1 MDKIRENGYFWTGGA
16 LMDRIQFVRRS
27 ADWLEK
33 ISVAS
38 LAVGIFQGDEKMM
51 VGCSVGLLAIIG
63 SHILD
68 NIWRKL

>member
-1 MDKIRENGYFWTGGA
+1 MDKK
-16 LMDRIQFVRRS
+16 QFIRRS

-38 LAVGIFQGDEKMM
+38 LAVGIFQGDEKM
-51 VGCSVGLLAIIG
+51 VAGLAVGLLAIIC

>member
-1 MDKIRENGYFWTGGA
+1 
-16 LMDRIQFVRRS
+16 MDRKQFIRRS
-27 ADWLEK
+27 SDWLEK

-38 LAVGIFQGDEKMM
+38 LAVGIFQGDEKMAAGL
-51 VGCSVGLLAIIG
+51 VVGLLAIMG

>member
-1 MDKIRENGYFWTGGA
+1 MDKK
-16 LMDRIQFVRRS
+16 QFVRRT

-38 LAVGIFQGDEKMM
+38 LAVGIFQGQGKELAGFA
-51 VGCSVGLLAIIG
+51 VGIIAIVA
-63 SHILD
+63 SHLLD

>member
-1 MDKIRENGYFWTGGA
+1 MKWRD
-16 LMDRIQFVRRS
+16 MDRKQFIRRS

-38 LAVGIFQGDEKMM
+38 LAVGIFQGEEKMLAGLV
-51 VGCSVGLLAIIG
+51 VGVLAIIG

-68 NIWRKL
+68 NIWRNL

>member
-1 MDKIRENGYFWTGGA
+1 MKYPFDKK
-16 LMDRIQFVRRS
+16 LFVKRS
-27 ADWLEK
+27 SDWLEK

-38 LAVGIFQGDEKMM
+38 LAVALFQGKENLLAGFG
-51 VGCSVGLLAIIG
+51 VGILAIIA

>member
-1 MDKIRENGYFWTGGA
+1 MDKK
-16 LMDRIQFVRRS
+16 QFVRRS

-38 LAVGIFQGDEKMM
+38 LAVGIFQGEGKMAA
-51 VGCSVGLLAIIG
+51 GFAVGLLAIIG

>member
-1 MDKIRENGYFWTGGA
+1 
-16 LMDRIQFVRRS
+16 MDRRQFVRRS

-38 LAVGIFQGDEKMM
+38 LAVGIFQGDEKMAA
-51 VGCSVGLLAIIG
+51 GLAVGLLAVIG

>member
-1 MDKIRENGYFWTGGA
+1 MDKK
-16 LMDRIQFVRRS
+16 QFVRRS

-38 LAVGIFQGDEKMM
+38 LAVGIFQGDEKM
-51 VGCSVGLLAIIG
+51 VAGLAVGLLAVIG

-68 NIWRKL
+68 NIWGES

>member
-1 MDKIRENGYFWTGGA
+1 MDKK
-16 LMDRIQFVRRS
+16 QFIKRT

-38 LAVGIFQGDEKMM
+38 LAVGIFQGKENM
-51 VGCSVGLLAIIG
+51 VAGFAVGLLAFVC
-63 SHILD
+63 SHVLD

>member
-1 MDKIRENGYFWTGGA
+1 
-16 LMDRIQFVRRS
+16 MDRKQFVRRS

-38 LAVGIFQGDEKMM
+38 LAVGIFQGDDKM
-51 VGCSVGLLAIIG
+51 VLGFVAGTLAIIG

>member
-1 MDKIRENGYFWTGGA
+1 MDTK
-16 LMDRIQFVRRS
+16 QFVRRT

-38 LAVGIFQGDEKMM
+38 LAVGIFQGDEKMAAGCA
-51 VGCSVGLLAIIG
+51 VGFVAIIG